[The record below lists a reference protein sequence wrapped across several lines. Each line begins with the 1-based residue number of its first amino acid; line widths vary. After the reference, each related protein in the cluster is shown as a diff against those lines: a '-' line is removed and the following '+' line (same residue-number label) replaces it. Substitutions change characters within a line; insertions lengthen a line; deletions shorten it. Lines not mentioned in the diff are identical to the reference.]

1 MTLALRAL
9 CGTTLEPRTRT
20 TRWGLELS
28 LWSGRS
34 LSVQTCA
41 PDLDAA
47 TRNAAVILGRD
58 DVLSILD
65 AERAAR
71 VTAPTMPA
79 PAGGPLQRA
88 PHHPALDHIAYRTK
102 AAGLGAEAAREYL
115 DAALADPRG
124 RAVRV
129 WVECGPDLTTMT
141 EGDPR

>member
-1 MTLALRAL
+1 MTPALRAL
-9 CGTTLEPRTRT
+9 CGEAYEPRTRT

-28 LWSGRS
+28 LWTGGC
-34 LSVQTCA
+34 LAVQTCA
-41 PDLDAA
+41 VDLDAA
-47 TRNAAVILGRD
+47 TRNAATILGRS

-71 VTAPTMPA
+71 LTAPTIPA
-79 PAGGPLQRA
+79 PAHGPLHRA
-88 PHHPALDHIAYRTK
+88 PHHPALRSIAYRTK

-129 WVECGPDLTTMT
+129 WVELT
-141 EGDPR
+141 EGEEIGA